1 MLELAFSTED
11 VLHIR
16 FAFSP
21 LWEAVVSVRALR
33 HPADRALHL
42 PWVRRARAALADAGT
57 DIGPL
62 LDLVIGPPTHYIP
75 DFLTPPPTTPVAD
88 LADELAAMRA
98 TAPRQVRTDLER
110 LGPRAGPFAARLA
123 RDPASGLAE
132 LSDVV
137 RAYWEVALAPDWPR
151 IRGLAEGEIAYR
163 SRRLAEGG
171 AYLLFRDLHER
182 VTWSGDTLY
191 VRHQFWH
198 DSRALDGR
206 GLLLV
211 PSVFAW
217 PNVFTISQRPWQPTL
232 LYPPR
237 GVATV
242 WESGTAGGPTALAA
256 VLGRAR
262 AALLAEL
269 DAPASTTE
277 LARRTGLSAGGVSQ
291 QLTALRGAGLVV
303 AHRAG
308 RVVLYARTELAD
320 ALLTASGG

>member
-16 FAFSP
+16 FAFSS

-57 DIGPL
+57 DLGPL
-62 LDLVIGPPTHYIP
+62 LDLVLAPTHYIP
-75 DFLTPPPTTPVAD
+75 DFLTPPPTTPVPD
-88 LADELAAMRA
+88 LAAELAAMRA
-98 TAPRQVRTDLER
+98 TTADQVRADLVR
-110 LGPRAGPFAARLA
+110 LGPAAGPFAGRLA
-123 RDPASGLAE
+123 DDPASGLAE
-132 LSDVV
+132 LADVL
-137 RAYWEVALAPDWPR
+137 REYWEVALAPDWPR
-151 IRGLAEGEIAYR
+151 IRGLLEGEVAYR
-163 SRRLAEGG
+163 ARRLAEGG
-171 AYLLFRDLHER
+171 AYLLFGDLHER
-182 VTWSGDTLY
+182 VSWSGDTLY
-191 VRHQFWH
+191 VRHQHWH
-198 DSRALDGR
+198 RSRALDGR
-206 GLLLV
+206 GLVLV

-217 PNVFTISQRPWQPTL
+217 PWVYTISEPPWQPTL

-242 WESGTAGGPTALAA
+242 WQAGRASGPAALAA

-277 LARRTGLSAGGVSQ
+277 LARRTGLTAGGVSQ

-308 RVVLYARTELAD
+308 RVVLYARTAVAD
-320 ALLTASGG
+320 ALLTASTDR